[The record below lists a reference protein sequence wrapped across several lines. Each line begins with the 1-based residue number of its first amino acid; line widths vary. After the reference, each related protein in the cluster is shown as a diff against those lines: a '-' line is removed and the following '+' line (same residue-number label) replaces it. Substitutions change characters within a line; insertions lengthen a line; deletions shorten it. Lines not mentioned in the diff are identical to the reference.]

1 MNGKSFLDSS
11 STKILQDL
19 AVAPIDLTSPGI
31 ISKERIERFS
41 LFVEGFTFS
50 YAMERVDDGILSALT
65 GLASERGLL
74 ASMKAMQN
82 GEVVNYID
90 NFPSE
95 SRPALHTATR
105 AWVRGISLTGNAED
119 ISLRSKI
126 EVQRLRDFLNKYRDA
141 FTTIV
146 QIGIGG
152 SELGPKALHCALK
165 GCCPSDKKVYFVSN
179 VDPDNAAE
187 VLQEIDCSKTLV
199 VTVSKSGT
207 TLETAVN
214 EELFADHFL
223 KQGLSFRDHFI
234 AVTCEG
240 SPMDDT
246 TRYLEVFHIWDSIGG
261 RFSSTSMV
269 GGVVLGFA
277 YGFDAFIQ
285 LLEGAAAMDLVALE
299 PHMSENLPMLS
310 AMLGI
315 WNRNFLRY
323 PTTAVIPYSMGLE
336 YFPAHLQQCGMESN
350 GKSVAQTGELIGF
363 STSPILWGELG
374 TNSQHS
380 FFQALHQGS
389 DIVPVEFIGFLRN
402 QRGRDIEIS
411 GSSSSQKLFAN
422 MIAQSIA
429 LAKGRENVNPNKNFK
444 GNRPSSLLVSERLTP
459 YTMGALLAFYEHK
472 IVFQGFCWGINS
484 FDQEG
489 VTLGKDLANQ
499 VLRIMQGQQGG
510 DNVVIEAE
518 ALLGLFD
525 KNKKLKEFGEA

>member
-1 MNGKSFLDSS
+1 MNKKGFLDSS

-19 AVAPIDLTSPGI
+19 AVAPIDLTAPGV

-41 LFVEGFTFS
+41 LSVEGFTLS
-50 YAMERVDDGILSALT
+50 YATERVDEGILSALED
-65 GLASERGLL
+65 LASERGLIE
-74 ASMKAMQN
+74 SMQAMQN
-82 GEVVNYID
+82 GEVVNYIE

-105 AWVRGISLTGNAED
+105 AWVKESPLQGNAED

-126 EVQRLRDFLNKYRDA
+126 EAQRLKDFLNRYRDV

-152 SELGPKALHCALK
+152 SELGPKALHWALK

-187 VLQEIDCSKTLV
+187 VLQEIDCAKTLV

-214 EELFADHFL
+214 EELLADHFL
-223 KQGLSFRDHFI
+223 KQGLHFQDHFI

-246 TRYLEVFHIWDSIGG
+246 SKYLEVFHIWDSIGG
-261 RFSSTSMV
+261 RYSSTSMV

-277 YGFDAFIQ
+277 YGFDVFLQ
-285 LLEGAAAMDLVALE
+285 LLEGAASMDLAALE
-299 PHMSENLPMLS
+299 PRMSENLPLLS

-323 PTTAVIPYSMGLE
+323 PTSAVVPYATGLE

-350 GKSVAQTGELIGF
+350 GKSVAQTGEVIGF
-363 STSPILWGELG
+363 ATSPILWGEVG

-380 FFQALHQGS
+380 FFQCLHQGS
-389 DIVPVEFIGFLRN
+389 DIVPIEFIGFQEN
-402 QRGRDIEIS
+402 QRGKDIVIA

-422 MIAQSIA
+422 MVAQSIA
-429 LAKGRENVNPNKNFK
+429 LAKGRENTNPNKNFR

-499 VLRIMQGQQGG
+499 VLQVMQGQEKEGALL
-510 DNVVIEAE
+510 EAE
-518 ALLGLFD
+518 ALLRLF
-525 KNKKLKEFGEA
+525 NNIKK

>member
-1 MNGKSFLDSS
+1 MDRKGFLDSP

-19 AVAPIDLTSPGI
+19 AAAPVDLTTPGI
-31 ISKERIERFS
+31 ISQERVERFS
-41 LFVEGFTFS
+41 LSIEGFTLS
-50 YAMERVDDGILSALT
+50 YATERVDEGVVSALT
-65 GLASERGLL
+65 DLASERGLVS
-74 ASMKAMQN
+74 SMQAMQS

-105 AWVRGISLTGNAED
+105 AWVKEIPLTGNAED
-119 ISLRSKI
+119 IALRSKI
-126 EVQRLRDFLNKYRDA
+126 EAQRLKDFLHQYRDA

-152 SELGPKALHCALK
+152 SELGPKALHRALK

-179 VDPDNAAE
+179 IDPDNAAE

-214 EELFADHFL
+214 EEFIADHFL
-223 KQGLSFRDHFI
+223 KQGLHFRDHFI

-240 SPMDDT
+240 SPMDD
-246 TRYLEVFHIWDSIGG
+246 RSKYLEVFHIWDSIGG
-261 RFSSTSMV
+261 RYSSTSMV

-277 YGFDAFIQ
+277 YGFDVFFQ
-285 LLEGAAAMDLVALE
+285 LLEGAAAMDLAALA
-299 PHMSENLPMLS
+299 PQMSENLPMLA

-315 WNRNFLRY
+315 WNRNFLGY
-323 PTTAVIPYSMGLE
+323 PTSVIVPYSAGLE

-350 GKSVAQTGELIGF
+350 GKSIAQTGEIIGF
-363 STSPILWGELG
+363 ATSPILWGEVG

-380 FFQALHQGS
+380 FFQCLHQGS
-389 DIVPVEFIGFLRN
+389 DVIPIEFIGFLDN
-402 QRGRDIEIS
+402 QRGRDIVIS
-411 GSSSSQKLFAN
+411 GSTSSQKLFAN
-422 MIAQSIA
+422 MVAQSIA
-429 LAKGRENVNPNKNFK
+429 LAKGRENTNPNKSFR
-444 GNRPSSLLVSERLTP
+444 GNRPSSLLVAERLTP

-499 VLRIMQGQQGG
+499 VLGIMQGQAKEGACL
-510 DNVVIEAE
+510 EAE
-518 ALLGLFD
+518 ALLKLF
-525 KNKKLKEFGEA
+525 NSTQKKKS

>member
-1 MNGKSFLDSS
+1 MDKNSFLDSP
-11 STKILQDL
+11 STKILQEL
-19 AVAPIDLTSPGI
+19 AVAPIDLTVPGVL
-31 ISKERIERFS
+31 SQERIERFS
-41 LFVEGFTFS
+41 LSVEGFTLS
-50 YAMERVDDGILSALT
+50 YATERIDEGIFSALT
-65 GLASERGLL
+65 DLAKERDLHG
-74 ASMKAMQN
+74 SMQAMQN
-82 GEVVNYID
+82 GEVVNYIE

-105 AWVRGISLTGNAED
+105 AWVRKTPLQGNAED

-126 EVQRLRDFLNKYRDA
+126 EAQRLKDFLSKVRDS

-152 SELGPKALHCALK
+152 SELGPKALHAALK

-214 EELFADHFL
+214 EELLADHFL
-223 KQGLSFRDHFI
+223 KQGLNFREHFI

-246 TRYLEVFHIWDSIGG
+246 SKYLEVFHMWDSIGG
-261 RFSSTSMV
+261 RYSSTSMV

-277 YGFDAFIQ
+277 YGFDTFVK
-285 LLEGAAAMDLVALE
+285 LLEGAAAMDAVALE
-299 PHMSENLPMLS
+299 PRMSENLPMLA

-323 PTTAVIPYSMGLE
+323 PTSVVVPYATGLE

-350 GKSVAQTGELIGF
+350 GKSITKTGERVGF
-363 STSPILWGELG
+363 STSPIIWGEIG

-380 FFQALHQGS
+380 FFQCLHQGS
-389 DIVPVEFIGFLRN
+389 DIAPIEFIGFLKN
-402 QRGRDIEIS
+402 QRGLDIVIS
-411 GSSSSQKLFAN
+411 GCSSSQKLFAN

-429 LAKGRENVNPNKNFK
+429 LAKGKENTNLNKDFK
-444 GNRPSSLLVSERLTP
+444 GNRPSSLLVAERLDP
-459 YTMGALLAFYEHK
+459 YTLGALLAFYEHK

-489 VTLGKDLANQ
+489 VTLGKELANQ
-499 VLRIMQGQQGG
+499 VLQVMQGQASAGAFP
-510 DNVVIEAE
+510 EAE
-518 ALLGLFD
+518 ALLRLF
-525 KNKKLKEFGEA
+525 NNAGGRIS